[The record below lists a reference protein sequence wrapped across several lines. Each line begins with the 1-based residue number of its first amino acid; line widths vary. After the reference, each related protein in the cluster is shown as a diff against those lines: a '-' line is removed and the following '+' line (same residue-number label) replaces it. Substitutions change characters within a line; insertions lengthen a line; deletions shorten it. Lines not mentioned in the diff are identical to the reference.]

1 MQNATI
7 LLVHLNVIVYLV
19 TLVMD
24 VTVQVNSSMNI
35 ILQKNTFE
43 KLKNEKNWVYF

>member
-1 MQNATI
+1 MQSATI

-43 KLKNEKNWVYF
+43 KLKKEKNWVYF